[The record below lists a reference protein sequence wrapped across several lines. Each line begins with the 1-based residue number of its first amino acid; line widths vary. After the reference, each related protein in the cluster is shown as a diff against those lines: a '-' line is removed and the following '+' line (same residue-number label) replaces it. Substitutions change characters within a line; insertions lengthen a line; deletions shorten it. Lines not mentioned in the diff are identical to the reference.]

1 MKTLALHLDPKPV
14 PGVLHSAQ
22 PQIFM
27 KKILKISMVTL
38 VLMGLASTAPAAIIV
53 NQTSWPDGDST
64 VLKTNQNL
72 PSSMGWQC
80 STATSYSGTNGTLV
94 VNVGTGSRTWWAYF
108 ADTNTPVQLGVGQ
121 EIRCTVNF
129 TVFGVGAQNGNR
141 HLRYALLHS
150 GVYQQPLTNSGT
162 IRNDNL
168 TGYGQS
174 MNFGTSFGLPPFSAF
189 ADTNSVDGQAVIS
202 KSTELDG
209 IGDDGGGTT
218 NDPAFT
224 DGVPYTLILSV
235 TKTASD
241 SVDITTTVFGST
253 LNNGMIT
260 QTVTDTTYAYTNFDT
275 FVMRPNASTTTATN
289 FTFTGFKIELL
300 SPSDSGPI
308 QLIDVTMPAA
318 NSTEISWNSVS
329 GAYYSVLRT
338 NDASANTT
346 NWPVI
351 ATGIVGNG
359 GVISFTD
366 TNATDSVGFYR
377 VSSP

>member
-1 MKTLALHLDPKPV
+1 MKRLF
-14 PGVLHSAQ
+14 
-22 PQIFM
+22 QI
-27 KKILKISMVTL
+27 S
-38 VLMGLASTAPAAIIV
+38 LASAALISTALTGASTTIV

-64 VLKTNQNL
+64 VLKTNQSL
-72 PSSMGWQC
+72 PNSMGWQC
-80 STATSYSGTNGTLV
+80 STASSYAGTNGTLV
-94 VNVGTGSRTWWAYF
+94 INVGTGSRTWWGYF
-108 ADTNTPVQLGVGQ
+108 ADTNTPVQLGLGQ

-129 TVFGVGAQNGNR
+129 MAYGVGAQNANR
-141 HLRYALLHS
+141 HLRYALLYS

-174 MNFGTSFGLPPFSAF
+174 MNFGTSFGLPPLSAF

-218 NDPAFT
+218 NDPAFV
-224 DGVPYTLILSV
+224 DGVPYTLVLSL
-235 TKTASD
+235 TKTAPD

-260 QTVTDTTYAYTNFDT
+260 QTVTDTTYVYTNFDT

-289 FTFTGFKIELL
+289 FTFTGFKVELL

-308 QLIDVTMPAA
+308 QLVDITMPAA
-318 NSTEISWNSVS
+318 NSAKISWNSVS

-338 NDASANTT
+338 NDVSTSTT

-351 ATGIVGNG
+351 ATGVVGDG
-359 GVISFTD
+359 GVISFID